1 RFGPGLPRVSDGSL
15 LFLLHLISKMN
26 DNSRIGIILNG
37 SPLFTGGAGSGESEI
52 RRFVLEQDLLDAIV
66 ALPTDMFYNTGIAT
80 YIWVLSNHKPKER
93 KGKVLLINATEQFA
107 PMRKSLGNKRKE
119 LTEAQIDE
127 IVNQYTR
134 YQPSANVKLFKTS
147 DFGYRRITVERPL
160 KLAFYPRDPDRRVA
174 LLADKDWSKHGDSEL
189 LAALDAMDDKYLS
202 REKFKKAL
210 PKVSAAQFKLLIK
223 HLSETDEDA
232 EVCKTKGKPEPD
244 TSLRDYE
251 NVPLSESVEAYFT
264 REVLPHIPD
273 AWIDI
278 EKTDPYDGQ
287 IGLVGY
293 EIPFNRHFYQYQP
306 PRSLREIDCDLDKVS
321 RDIMA
326 LLAEIHS

>member
-1 RFGPGLPRVSDGSL
+1 
-15 LFLLHLISKMN
+15 MN

-93 KGKVLLINATEQFA
+93 KGKVLLINATEQFTL
-107 PMRKSLGNKRKE
+107 MRKSLGSKRKE
-119 LTEAQIDE
+119 LTEAQINE

-134 YQPSANVKLFKTS
+134 YQPSANVKLFKIS

-160 KLAFYPRDPDRRVA
+160 KLAFYPRDPARREA
-174 LLADKDWSKHGDSEL
+174 LLADKDWSKHGDPEL

-223 HLSETDEDA
+223 HLSETDENAD
-232 EVCKTKGKPEPD
+232 VCKTKGEPEAD
-244 TSLRDYE
+244 TNLRDYE
-251 NVPLSESVEAYFT
+251 NVPLNESIETYFA
-264 REVLPHIPD
+264 REVLPHVPD
-273 AWIDI
+273 AWIDV

-293 EIPFNRHFYQYQP
+293 EIPFNRHFYQFQP
-306 PRSLREIDCDLDKVS
+306 PRSLEEIDRDLDEVS

-326 LLAEIHS
+326 LLAEVHS